1 MKNGF
6 KNAGLAIVMALGFS
20 QLSNANVTLDCESGN
35 RGIEQ
40 AACWGFVVTGY
51 YNLATLLIP
60 GKAVNIV
67 RNNPGTPPNMI
78 LPDANTPA
86 NTPATSKVAAVEAV
100 TNSTTEKFDINK
112 YFSTNYL
119 DLEEEFMELINIYS
133 LLTTSRTENCAL
145 YPSINDWIGEKQNY
159 QSFVKLAENKYSSP
173 EMQEF
178 IQKVNE
184 ARLNNGGPFLEG
196 QIRPEW
202 YIEKVELL
210 VKKLVFFYASHSN
223 LEDYGMDMDYLTFPS
238 LENAIITDEK
248 LLTLFDNQQPPVLR
262 QLVQYDNLLSKYYNG
277 VATVGKLG
285 RVLNLKGVELYNLWK
300 GLTEA
305 GLVADF
311 EWKKTGPSGE
321 QVIYKSNKWLEIPG
335 ETDINKLVTK
345 LVDDKTISEELKIP
359 LANYLLTLQNGTKK
373 NSLFISRYKLAS
385 TVYKNNALSE
395 YLLSGYDVFTTLG
408 SEDEATI
415 GSQANIQK
423 FINDIADELIKEY
436 NKFEEEILEKVRIFQ
451 LNNKVNNFSDLEF
464 LKPYLDR
471 IQSEFEGELP
481 LGQEFLFRVLQMID
495 NKVKEKSPL

>member
-1 MKNGF
+1 MKNSF

-20 QLSNANVTLDCESGN
+20 QFSNANVTLDCESGN

-40 AACWGFVVTGY
+40 AACWGFGVTGY

-60 GKAVNIV
+60 GKDVNIV
-67 RNNPGTPPNMI
+67 RNTSGTPPNMI
-78 LPDANTPA
+78 LPDA

-133 LLTTSRTENCAL
+133 LLSTSIEIKNAL
-145 YPSINDWIGEKQNY
+145 YPSINDWIGTKQTY
-159 QSFVKLAENKYSSP
+159 QSFSKLAGNKYSSP

-178 IQKVNE
+178 IQKVKVE
-184 ARLNNGGPFLEG
+184 RLNHGGPFLEG
-196 QIRPEW
+196 QTMPVWFIQ
-202 YIEKVELL
+202 KVELL
-210 VKKLVFFYASHSN
+210 VKKFVFFYASHIN
-223 LEDYGMDMDYLTFPS
+223 LEDFGMDMDYLSFPS

-248 LLTLFDNQQPPVLR
+248 LLTLIDQPPVLR
-262 QLVQYDNLLSKYYNG
+262 QLVHYDNLLKKYNG

-311 EWKKTGPSGE
+311 EWEKTGTSGE
-321 QVIYKSNKWLEIPG
+321 QVIYKSNKWLEIPE

-345 LVDDKTISEELKIP
+345 LADDKTISEELVIP
-359 LANYLLTLQNGTKK
+359 LTDYLLTLQKGIKK
-373 NSLFISRYKLAS
+373 DSIFITRYKLAS
-385 TVYKNNALSE
+385 LVYKNEALSE
-395 YLLSGYDVFTTLG
+395 YVLSGYDVFTTLG
-408 SEDEATI
+408 SEDEATK

-423 FINDIADELIKEY
+423 FINDIADELNKEY
-436 NKFEEEILEKVRIFQ
+436 NKVVDEILEKIRIFQ
-451 LNNKVNNFSDLEF
+451 LNNKVNKFSDLEF
-464 LKPYLDR
+464 FKPYLDR

-481 LGQEFLFRVLQMID
+481 LGQEFLFRVLQTID